1 MEFSIGFH
9 AGEEKQK
16 NLVNLSHG
24 LELTPL
30 IVVDI
35 EAVFVSWGCWYY
47 THNGLKRNKK
57 LGEINFSQKKL
68 VKSNTHIFITMH
80 PKKKIPSKWLEF
92 QFHEFLWRTYTQ
104 KKAHFL
110 THCVKFSLTCWS
122 TWGPAR
128 FWNRGIRPSMEAITQ
143 PAHSLPSSSLPYV
156 GAYK

>member
-1 MEFSIGFH
+1 MEFLIGFH
-9 AGEEKQK
+9 AGEEKRK

-47 THNGLKRNKK
+47 THNGLKHNKK
-57 LGEINFSQKKL
+57 LCEINFSQKNL
-68 VKSNTHIFITMH
+68 VKSNTQ
-80 PKKKIPSKWLEF
+80 KEEEIPSKWLEF
-92 QFHEFLWRTYTQ
+92 HFHEFLYDVHTHT

-122 TWGPAR
+122 TWRPAR